1 MIHYLLFLPH
11 KVKVVV
17 LPLVQGGEDPSPQSS
32 CLEGASPY
40 PQTQVGGG
48 GGGGGAR
55 GLNHPVCQDGPGGEA
70 DRGRRL
76 LLGRGGA
83 GMLLLLLLLLLLL
96 RSVREQESSDGGRR
110 RAAHDGGGQG
120 GEGGRLPGNSGVV
133 RSPEKGKNKIRLKKS
148 SYRAASE

>member
-1 MIHYLLFLPH
+1 MHYLTLLPH

-32 CLEGASPY
+32 CLEGISPY
-40 PQTQVGGG
+40 PQSQVGG

-55 GLNHPVCQDGPGGEA
+55 GLHHPVCKDGAGGEA

-83 GMLLLLLLLLLLL
+83 GMLLLLLLLL
-96 RSVREQESSDGGRR
+96 RSVREQ
-110 RAAHDGGGQG
+110 
-120 GEGGRLPGNSGVV
+120 
-133 RSPEKGKNKIRLKKS
+133 
-148 SYRAASE
+148 